1 MSDTEN
7 EVTDDVSKNGEKV
20 ESRALVACIASSR
33 FAHVY
38 MTIKVDG
45 TGVPIQGEKEVYT
58 TFPHG
63 KKPVTHDNKSESMK
77 HFDNLNAEATNF
89 FIWSMLAGFIALTV
103 LTYLFFK
110 MVF

>member
-7 EVTDDVSKNGEKV
+7 EVTDDVAKNGEKV

-33 FAHVY
+33 YAHVY

-45 TGVPIQGEKEVYT
+45 TGVPIPGEKEVYT

-63 KKPVTHDNKSESMK
+63 KKPVTYDNQSEAMK
-77 HFDNLNAEATNF
+77 HFDNINAEATNT
-89 FIWSMLAGFIALTV
+89 FIWSISAGFLALAV